1 MPCKAMLKGQSMK
14 SRSRK
19 WPVRDSD
26 VCTARYALLIIL
38 CSIILSWFSLNAL
51 YAQPTSDV
59 LARFKGSYAGTV
71 YRAVTGSLGPD
82 TGSTVRGFSRDDHAL
97 IELSVSAVNGSW
109 RVDLRHT
116 AGAAEAPLPGALTF
130 TIPKSIAAL
139 SPVRVDG
146 LPDGWAARA
155 TESPTSMT
163 LYLVETNA
171 SLTPTQF
178 QILLKPDGTDVTA
191 IIWRIDQDGRRATA
205 WRSILSPRVQ

>member
-1 MPCKAMLKGQSMK
+1 MMI
-14 SRSRK
+14 RSRK
-19 WPVRDSD
+19 WPVRDGD
-26 VCTARYALLIIL
+26 ACTASYPLVIIL
-38 CSIILSWFSLNAL
+38 CSIIFSWFSADAL
-51 YAQPTSDV
+51 YAQPTSDL
-59 LARFKGSYAGTV
+59 LARFKGSYSGTV
-71 YRAVTGSLGPD
+71 HRAVTGSLGPD
-82 TGSTVRGFSRDDHAL
+82 TGSTVRGFNRDDQAL
-97 IELSVSAVNGSW
+97 LHLSVSAVNGSW

-116 AGAAEAPLPGALTF
+116 AGASEAPLPGALTF

-178 QILLKPDGTDVTA
+178 QILLKPDGTDVTT

-205 WRSILSPRVQ
+205 WRAILSPQAR